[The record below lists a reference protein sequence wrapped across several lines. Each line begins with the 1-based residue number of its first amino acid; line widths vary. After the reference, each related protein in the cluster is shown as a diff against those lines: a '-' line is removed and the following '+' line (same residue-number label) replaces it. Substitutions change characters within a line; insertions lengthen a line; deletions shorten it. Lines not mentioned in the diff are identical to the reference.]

1 MQYLILYNF
10 FMIKYL
16 KEHKTETILV
26 FAITIFALIL
36 RIIALQNFGDLWVD
50 ELYSKYFASKNS
62 AIDITKALFKED
74 FHVPFYFVLIDSIVV
89 NKWNLDHNRLSN
101 AAAFVFGISA
111 PT

>member
-26 FAITIFALIL
+26 FSITIFALIL

-50 ELYSKYFASKNS
+50 EL
-62 AIDITKALFKED
+62 
-74 FHVPFYFVLIDSIVV
+74 
-89 NKWNLDHNRLSN
+89 
-101 AAAFVFGISA
+101 
-111 PT
+111 